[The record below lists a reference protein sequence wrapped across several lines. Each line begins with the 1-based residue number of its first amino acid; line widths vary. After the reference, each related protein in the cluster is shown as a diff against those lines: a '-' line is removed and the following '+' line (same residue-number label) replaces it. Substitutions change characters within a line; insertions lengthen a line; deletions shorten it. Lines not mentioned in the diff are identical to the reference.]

1 MSDSEL
7 SKNIVTALTGVAHE
21 FRHFVQAAYTHDGVP
36 ESKIV
41 STRKEADNISEV
53 HHESKVSLDQSQIE
67 ALTET
72 LGGSEKAA
80 AIKEDMLYGYGKMGL
95 ISVAEQFQNETS
107 AYADGNKAA
116 RKNILPENNITK
128 KLPIKIDNRA
138 PIIQAYYYNLAHEI
152 DARNNAPKV
161 VFNLAKD
168 SGFFSKEFKSLAKES
183 VNQTINAEID
193 YRRQPKKAI
202 DTLINTACGN
212 KKGDKGITPEMIER
226 YSKMNPVDLKIPES
240 DQKEY
245 VEGSIMTLLHH
256 MPQEKSEKFVES
268 LKATSIDTA
277 LIDKAIKKNLN
288 RESSIVPVT
297 KEEIIEARPN
307 HFENQTKHQNSRQNS
322 VEKTIEKSL
331 EELEGRNLD

>member
-1 MSDSEL
+1 M
-7 SKNIVTALTGVAHE
+7 
-21 FRHFVQAAYTHDGVP
+21 
-36 ESKIV
+36 
-41 STRKEADNISEV
+41 
-53 HHESKVSLDQSQIE
+53 
-67 ALTET
+67 
-72 LGGSEKAA
+72 
-80 AIKEDMLYGYGKMGL
+80 
-95 ISVAEQFQNETS
+95 
-107 AYADGNKAA
+107 
-116 RKNILPENNITK
+116 
-128 KLPIKIDNRA
+128 
-138 PIIQAYYYNLAHEI
+138 
-152 DARNNAPKV
+152 
-161 VFNLAKD
+161 FNLAKD

-202 DTLINTACGN
+202 DALINTASGN
-212 KKGDKGITPEMIER
+212 KKGDKGITAEMIER